1 MSDDSAD
8 YGVQPLGDH
17 EYLLRVPGGA
27 SEAEFRFRASP
38 NVLQDL
44 GADGAAEQLV
54 VRETAAFLLEH
65 QPVMD
70 LPPMIDLEDVAA
82 AYDGYLDE
90 LRERLA
96 SS

>member
-1 MSDDSAD
+1 MSDNSAD

-17 EYLLRVPGGA
+17 EYLLRVPGDA
-27 SEAEFRFRASP
+27 REAEFRFRVSP
-38 NVLQDL
+38 NVLKDL
-44 GADGAAEQLV
+44 GVDSTAEQFV

-82 AYDGYLDE
+82 AYDGYLNE

-96 SS
+96 PS